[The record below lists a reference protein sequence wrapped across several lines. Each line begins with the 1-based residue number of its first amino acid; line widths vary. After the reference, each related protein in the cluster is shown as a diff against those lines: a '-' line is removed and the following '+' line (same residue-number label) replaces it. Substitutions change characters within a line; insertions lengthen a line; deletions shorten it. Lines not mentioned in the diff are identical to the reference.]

1 VARTLRYVSV
11 SGEEGKN
18 MKYGYFAFALILI
31 LQVDPSFAFELKNP
45 EPENRRMTIELEVV
59 PTPPQKDFEQYV
71 QEQAAAA
78 QRDAKEAG
86 SKPNEQLAKNKQP
99 KPLNPMTLFRW

>member
-1 VARTLRYVSV
+1 
-11 SGEEGKN
+11 
-18 MKYGYFAFALILI
+18 MKFGIFIFSIIFIVRIASASAL
-31 LQVDPSFAFELKNP
+31 ELKNP
-45 EPENRRMTIELEVV
+45 EADKRRMTIELEVV

>member
-1 VARTLRYVSV
+1 
-11 SGEEGKN
+11 
-18 MKYGYFAFALILI
+18 MKFGIFIFAFVFILRIASASAL
-31 LQVDPSFAFELKNP
+31 ELKNP
-45 EPENRRMTIELEVV
+45 KPDKRRMTIELEVV